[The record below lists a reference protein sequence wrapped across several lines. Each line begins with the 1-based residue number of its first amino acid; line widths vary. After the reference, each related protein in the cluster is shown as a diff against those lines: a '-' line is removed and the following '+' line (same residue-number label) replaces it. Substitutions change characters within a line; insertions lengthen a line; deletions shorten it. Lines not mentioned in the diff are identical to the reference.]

1 MGERSDVFVRIRAK
15 ENKTDKTYKHTA
27 FFGLYYHWC
36 YGERM
41 ISRLRG
47 AIDFIHSKI
56 DTWNPEFVESKERI
70 DNFKKFWQV
79 NFDMEDILDTTDLVA
94 EAISDLKDGWGNTK
108 ADIFNQ
114 AENHGYIYLDITID
128 DRDNEK
134 STVKY
139 AFVKDEYKDDEKG
152 LPPVMSVEQF
162 ADWDIGDGERKWY
175 EPDPFWD
182 KEENKRWGKTHKK
195 NFLKNVVPYT
205 KKNIKEIE
213 KSASVM
219 TEDER
224 NEFVAWGRSYVRK
237 ILRDADKEKKENL
250 KKRETLLSEIYEKF
264 HSYEQGYKDLLELV
278 NKVYPEPMKK

>member
-1 MGERSDVFVRIRAK
+1 MGERSDVFIRIRAK
-15 ENKTDKTYKHTA
+15 DTKKEKKYSQTA
-27 FFGLYYHWC
+27 FIGLYYQWC

-47 AIDFIHSKI
+47 AIDFIHSFI
-56 DTWNPEFVESKERI
+56 DTWSADFVCSKQQI
-70 DNFKKFWQV
+70 DKFKKFWAV
-79 NFDMEDILDTTDLVA
+79 NFDMEDITDPTDLVA
-94 EAISDLKDGWGNTK
+94 EAISDLKDGYCNTR

-114 AENHGYIYLDITID
+114 AENHGYIYLDITLNS
-128 DRDNEK
+128 RDEK
-134 STVKY
+134 AIVKY
-139 AFVKDEYKDDEKG
+139 AFVHNEYKDDEKG

-162 ADWDIGDGERKWY
+162 ADWDIGDGERKWF
-175 EPDPFWD
+175 EPDPYWD
-182 KEENKRWGKTHKK
+182 KEENARWGKTHKK

-224 NEFVAWGRSYVRK
+224 NEFVAWGRAYVRK
-237 ILRDADKEKKENL
+237 ILRDADAENKENL

-278 NKVYPEPMKK
+278 NKVYPDPMKK